1 MSVSASGAGLAA
13 RTTLFVLAALAGVS
27 PVAARAG
34 ETAIADL
41 SQGTNMTVALAPN
54 GGTLV
59 VGLVDQLWRVP
70 AAGGGAEALTPA
82 DETARNPRYS
92 PDGGSIVYQ
101 RLVDDQW
108 DLWLL
113 DLATGERRALTSTA
127 LDEIEPEFT
136 ADGRAVV
143 FASNRTG
150 HFCLWS
156 VDLAS
161 GVETQLTEESGDASF
176 PSASELGPV
185 AYLLRRGTQQQL
197 RVLLPS
203 GVTAELVSRNVEL
216 GPPSW
221 RPGGGV
227 LVFGERDATST
238 GSRLRMLVLGD
249 PVVDKPITDPEDIFY
264 SRPAWLSSS
273 EFIYAA
279 DGQLWRR
286 VIALQGR
293 QPVHVFAARVV
304 EARPPPADLPLL
316 DEPGPQIAHGI
327 AGLTSSPD
335 GRRTAFTALGDLW
348 FSERGAL
355 RRLTDDVWVDID
367 PTFAPDG
374 GSVVFASERSGQFE
388 LWRFDLRGGAP
399 SQITF
404 GALEPRHP
412 AVSADGRRVAFIE
425 TDAQTAGAHERL
437 SVVDLAQPGRVAT
450 VATGLSGARP
460 SWGPDGKTLTLRV
473 AAAPTGTVSGV
484 RFEIGVEPPAAT
496 GAEAPSRRT
505 RASVQPL
512 GDVRWSPPAA
522 PEDYVV
528 EVGRLFDAVR
538 GDYRRHVDVH
548 VSGGRITAIVGRG
561 VLPTPAKVI
570 DARDATVVPGFVDV
584 HAHQSALAGERLG
597 RLWLAY
603 GVTTVRELAPDVAEA
618 VERGEA
624 WASGRPLGPR
634 LIVSPAAG
642 APEPTPS
649 LNASTL
655 VPVRSY
661 PGIALGLGH
670 ELARLA
676 HDPAG
681 RAFDSISTRR
691 QSATG
696 PVPYEL
702 ELSPDLAS
710 YQDTL
715 ATLTSSFTVL
725 PSALGA
731 VAGLQGWPDQ
741 PGHGARARDPA
752 YSSLFTAAERAA
764 WASSGPAAAALPRL
778 QQTVA
783 RLVRAGGR
791 VAIGSDAPAVPY
803 GLGVHLDL
811 ELIAAAGLPNDQALR
826 IATAE
831 GALALGLE
839 RQIGTLEEGKI
850 ADFVVIDGDPLE
862 RLSDTLRITAVVR
875 GGVWFDRTTL
885 LAGP

>member
-1 MSVSASGAGLAA
+1 MSGSARAALAS
-13 RTTLFVLAALAGVS
+13 LVVLAALAAAA
-27 PVAARAG
+27 PVEVRAG

-54 GGTLV
+54 AGTLV

-70 AAGGGAEALTPA
+70 AAGGGAEAVTPA
-82 DETARNPRYS
+82 EETARNPRYS

-101 RLVDDQW
+101 RLVDGQW
-108 DLWLL
+108 DLSLL
-113 DLATGERRALTSTA
+113 DLGTGERRALTSTP

-136 ADGRAVV
+136 ADGHAVV

-176 PSASELGPV
+176 PSASELGPI
-185 AYLLRRGTQQQL
+185 AYLLRRGAQQQL

-203 GVTAELVSRNVEL
+203 GVTAELVTRNVDM

-227 LVFGERDATST
+227 LVFSERDGTAS

-249 PVVDKPITDPEDIFY
+249 PLVDKPITDAEDIFF
-264 SRPAWLSSS
+264 SRPAWLSSA

-286 VIALQGR
+286 AIALQSR

-316 DEPGPQIAHGI
+316 DEPGPQIARGI
-327 AGLTSSPD
+327 AGSTTSAD

-348 FSERGAL
+348 LSERGAL
-355 RRLTDDVWVDID
+355 RRLTDDIWVDLD

-388 LWRFDLRGGAP
+388 LWRIDLRGGTP
-399 SQITF
+399 SQVTF
-404 GALEPRHP
+404 GALAPRHP
-412 AVSADGRRVAFIE
+412 AVSGDGRRVAFIE
-425 TDAQTAGAHERL
+425 ADAQSPAPHESL
-437 SVVDLAQPGRVAT
+437 AVADLAQPGRVT
-450 VATGLSGARP
+450 IVATGLSGARP
-460 SWGPDGKTLTLRV
+460 SWGVDGKTLTLRV
-473 AAAPTGTVSGV
+473 AAAPTGAVAGV
-484 RFEIGVEPPAAT
+484 RFEIAAEPPAAAAT
-496 GAEAPSRRT
+496 TDAPARKARPT
-505 RASVQPL
+505 AQPI
-512 GDVRWSPPAA
+512 GEVRWAPPAA

-538 GDYRRHVDVH
+538 AEYRRHVDVH
-548 VSGGRITAIVGRG
+548 VSGGRIAAIVGRG

-597 RLWLAY
+597 RTWLAY

-624 WASGRPLGPR
+624 WASGRTLGPR
-634 LIVSPAAG
+634 LVVSPAAG

-655 VPVRSY
+655 VPVRIY
-661 PGIALGLGH
+661 PGISLGFGH

-676 HDPAG
+676 HDPNV
-681 RAFDSISTRR
+681 RAFDTSSTLREV
-691 QSATG
+691 ATG

-702 ELSPDLAS
+702 ELSPDLVS
-710 YQDTL
+710 YQDAF
-715 ATLTSSFTVL
+715 ATLTSSSTVL

-741 PGHGARARDPA
+741 IARVSRGRDPA
-752 YSSLFTAAERAA
+752 YSSLFTPAERAA
-764 WASSGPAAAALPRL
+764 WSSSGLAPGALPKL

-803 GLGVHLDL
+803 GLGLHFDL
-811 ELIAAAGLPNDQALR
+811 ESIAAAGLPNDQALR

-875 GGVWFDRTTL
+875 GGVWIDRPAL
-885 LAGP
+885 LASP

>member
-1 MSVSASGAGLAA
+1 MSSSARAVARVVLALAA
-13 RTTLFVLAALAGVS
+13 CAPFAAS
-27 PVAARAG
+27 AG

-41 SQGTNMTVALAPN
+41 SQGTNTTVALAPN
-54 GGTLV
+54 VGTLV

-70 AAGGGAEALTPA
+70 AAGGAAEALTPA

-101 RLVDDQW
+101 RLGDGQW
-108 DLWLL
+108 DIWLL
-113 DLATGERRALTSTA
+113 DLSTAERRALTTTP

-143 FASNRTG
+143 FVSNRTG

-176 PSASELGPV
+176 PSASELGPI
-185 AYLLRRGTQQQL
+185 AYLLRRGAQQEL

-203 GVTAELVSRNVEL
+203 GVTGELVSRNVDL

-227 LVFGERDATST
+227 VVFSQRDGAS

-249 PVVDKPITDPEDIFY
+249 PVVDKPITDVEDIFFT
-264 SRPAWLSSS
+264 RPAWLSSG
-273 EFIYAA
+273 EFIYAS

-286 VIALQGR
+286 TIALQNR
-293 QPVHVFAARVV
+293 QAVHVFAGRVV
-304 EARPPPADLPLL
+304 ESRPPPADLPLL
-316 DEPGPQIAHGI
+316 DEAGPQIARGI
-327 AGLTSSPD
+327 AGVTTTAD

-348 FSERGAL
+348 LSERGAL
-355 RRLTDDVWVDID
+355 RRLTNDVWVDLD
-367 PTFAPDG
+367 PAFAPDD
-374 GSVVFASERSGQFE
+374 GSLVFASERSGQFE
-388 LWRFDLRGGAP
+388 LWRVDLRGGAP

-404 GALEPRHP
+404 GALQPRHP
-412 AVSADGRRVAFIE
+412 AVSGDGRRVAFIE
-425 TDAQTAGAHERL
+425 TEPQGIGSRERL
-437 SVVDLAQPGRVAT
+437 AVAELAQPGRVAT
-450 VATGLSGARP
+450 VATGLTGARP
-460 SWGPDGKTLTLRV
+460 SWGADGKTLTLRV

-484 RFEIGVEPPAAT
+484 RFEIG
-496 GAEAPSRRT
+496 AEAPAGAAAESLARKPHPN
-505 RASVQPL
+505 AQPL
-512 GDVRWSPPAA
+512 GDVRWAPPAA

-538 GDYRRHVDVH
+538 GEYRRHVDVH
-548 VSGGRITAIVGRG
+548 VSGGRIAAIVGRG

-584 HAHQSALAGERLG
+584 HAHQSALTGERLG
-597 RLWLAY
+597 RMWLAY
-603 GVTTVRELAPDVAEA
+603 GVTTVREVTPDVAEA

-634 LIVSPAAG
+634 LIVSPAMG
-642 APEPTPS
+642 ASEPTPS

-661 PGIALGLGH
+661 PGISAGFGH
-670 ELARLA
+670 QLATLAR
-676 HDPAG
+676 DPTG
-681 RAFDSISTRR
+681 RTFGASARR
-691 QSATG
+691 AEA
-696 PVPYEL
+696 PYEL
-702 ELSPDLAS
+702 ELSPDLIS
-710 YQDTL
+710 YQDAI
-715 ATLTSSFTVL
+715 ATLISSSTVL

-731 VAGLQGWPDQ
+731 AVGLQSWTDPFAR
-741 PGHGARARDPA
+741 GAYLRDPA
-752 YSSLFTAAERAA
+752 YSSLFTPAERAA
-764 WASSGPAAAALPRL
+764 WGSPAPTGAALPKL
-778 QQTVA
+778 QQTLA

-803 GLGVHLDL
+803 GLGVHYDL
-811 ELIAAAGLPNDQALR
+811 GLIASAGLPNDQTLR

-839 RQIGTLEEGKI
+839 RQIGTLEDGKI
-850 ADFVVIDGDPLE
+850 ADFLVIDGDPLE

-875 GGVWFDRTTL
+875 GGVWIDRAGL
-885 LAGP
+885 LASP

>member
-1 MSVSASGAGLAA
+1 VSATRVVFCHAPSKLFLLA
-13 RTTLFVLAALAGVS
+13 TLIAAA
-27 PVAARAG
+27 PVTRAG

-54 GGTLV
+54 VGTLV

-92 PDGGSIVYQ
+92 PDGRSIVYQ
-101 RLVDDQW
+101 RLTDGQW

-113 DLATGERRALTSTA
+113 DLGTGDRRALTSTA
-127 LDEIEPEFT
+127 LDEIEPDFT

-143 FASNRTG
+143 FVSNRTG
-150 HFCLWS
+150 HFCVWS

-161 GVETQLTEESGDASF
+161 GVETQLTEETGDASF
-176 PSASELGPV
+176 PSASELGPI
-185 AYLLRRGTQQQL
+185 AYLLRRGAQQQL

-227 LVFGERDATST
+227 LVFSERDGTT

-249 PVVDKPITDPEDIFY
+249 PVVDKPITDAEDIFF
-264 SRPAWLSSS
+264 SRPAWLSSA

-279 DGQLWRR
+279 DGQIWRR
-286 VIALQGR
+286 AIALQSR
-293 QPVHVFAARVV
+293 QPVHVFAARIV

-316 DEPGPQIAHGI
+316 DEPGPQIARGI
-327 AGLTSSPD
+327 AGVSSSPD
-335 GRRTAFTALGDLW
+335 GRRTAFTALGDVWL
-348 FSERGAL
+348 SERGAL
-355 RRLTDDVWVDID
+355 RRLTDDVWVDLD

-374 GSVVFASERSGQFE
+374 GSVVFSSERSGQFE
-388 LWRFDLRGGAP
+388 LWRVDLRGGAP

-404 GALEPRHP
+404 GALSPRHP
-412 AVSADGRRVAFIE
+412 VVSGDGRRVAFIE
-425 TDAQTAGAHERL
+425 TDPQSSGAHERL
-437 SVVDLAQPGRVAT
+437 AVTELSQPGRAST
-450 VATGLSGARP
+450 IATGLSGARP
-460 SWGPDGKTLTLRV
+460 SWGADGKTLTLRV
-473 AAAPTGTVSGV
+473 AAAPTGAVAGV
-484 RFEIGVEPPAAT
+484 RFEIG
-496 GAEAPSRRT
+496 AEAPS
-505 RASVQPL
+505 ASASEAPPRKGHPNAQPL

-522 PEDYVV
+522 PDDYVV

-538 GDYRRHVDVH
+538 AEYRRHVDVH
-548 VSGGRITAIVGRG
+548 VSGGRIAAIVGRG

-597 RLWLAY
+597 RIWLAY

-618 VERGEA
+618 VERGES
-624 WASGRPLGPR
+624 WANGRPLGPR
-634 LIVSPAAG
+634 LIVSPGAG
-642 APEPTPS
+642 AGEPTPS
-649 LNASTL
+649 LNASAL
-655 VPVRSY
+655 VPVRGY
-661 PGIALGLGH
+661 PGISLGLGH
-670 ELARLA
+670 ELARLRDA
-676 HDPAG
+676 SG
-681 RAFDSISTRR
+681 RSIDSIALRR
-691 QSATG
+691 ESGTAAS
-696 PVPYEL
+696 PYEL
-702 ELSPDLAS
+702 ELSPDLVS
-710 YQDTL
+710 YQDAF
-715 ATLTSSFTVL
+715 ATLTSSLTVL

-741 PGHGARARDPA
+741 PARGSRGRDPA
-752 YSSLFTAAERAA
+752 YSSLFTPAERAA
-764 WASSGPAAAALPRL
+764 WAGAGSAAAALPRL

-791 VAIGSDAPAVPY
+791 LAIGSDAPSVPY
-803 GLGVHLDL
+803 GLGVHFDL
-811 ELIAAAGLPNDQALR
+811 GLLAAAGLPNDQTLR
-826 IATAE
+826 IATAG

-839 RQIGTLEEGKI
+839 RQIGTLEDGKI

-862 RLSDTLRITAVVR
+862 RLTDTLRITAVVK
-875 GGVWFDRTTL
+875 GGVWIDRAAL
-885 LAGP
+885 LASP

>member
-1 MSVSASGAGLAA
+1 VSVTA
-13 RTTLFVLAALAGVS
+13 RVGVLVVLAALAAGE
-27 PVAARAG
+27 PAAATAG

-54 GGTLV
+54 VGTLT

-82 DETARNPRYS
+82 DEIARNPRYS
-92 PDGGSIVYQ
+92 PDGRSLVYQ
-101 RLVDDQW
+101 RLVDGQW

-113 DLATGERRALTSTA
+113 DLGTAERRALTSTP

-161 GVETQLTEESGDASF
+161 GVETQLTEEAGDASF
-176 PSASELGPV
+176 PSASELGPI
-185 AYLLRRGTQQQL
+185 AYLLRRGTQQQI

-227 LVFGERDATST
+227 LVFGERDGTT

-249 PVVDKPITDPEDIFY
+249 PVVDKPITETEDIFF
-264 SRPAWLSSS
+264 SRPAWLSSA

-286 VIALQGR
+286 AIALQGR
-293 QPVHVFAARVV
+293 QPVHVFAARIV

-316 DEPGPQIAHGI
+316 DEPGPQIARGI
-327 AGLTSSPD
+327 AGVTTSVD
-335 GRRTAFTALGDLW
+335 GRKTAFTALGDLW
-348 FSERGAL
+348 LSERGVL
-355 RRLTDDVWVDID
+355 RRLTDDVWVDLD

-388 LWRFDLRGGAP
+388 LWRIDLRAGVP

-412 AVSADGRRVAFIE
+412 VVSGDGRRVAFIE
-425 TDAQTAGAHERL
+425 TDVQSSGGHERL
-437 SVVDLAQPGRVAT
+437 AVVELAQPGRIST
-450 VATGLSGARP
+450 VTTGLTGARP
-460 SWGPDGKTLTLRV
+460 SWGADGKTLTLRV
-473 AAAPTGTVSGV
+473 GAAPTGTAAGV
-484 RFEIGVEPPAAT
+484 RFEMGAEPPPIAA
-496 GAEAPSRRT
+496 AEAPGRR
-505 RASVQPL
+505 AHPNAQPL
-512 GDVRWSPPAA
+512 GDVRWTPPAA
-522 PEDYVV
+522 PDDYVV

-548 VSGGRITAIVGRG
+548 VSGGRIAAIVGRG

-597 RLWLAY
+597 RTWLAY

-618 VERGEA
+618 VERGES
-624 WASGRPLGPR
+624 WSSGRPLGPR

-655 VPVRSY
+655 VPVRIY
-661 PGIALGLGH
+661 PGISSGLGH

-676 HDPAG
+676 HDPGG
-681 RAFDSISTRR
+681 RAFESIANRR
-691 QSATG
+691 ESG
-696 PVPYEL
+696 PGPAPYEL
-702 ELSPDLAS
+702 ELSPDLVS
-710 YQDTL
+710 YQDAF
-715 ATLTSSFTVL
+715 ATLTASSTVL

-741 PGHGARARDPA
+741 PARGARGRDPA
-752 YSSLFTAAERAA
+752 YSSLFTPAERAA
-764 WASSGPAAAALPRL
+764 WGSSGAAPGALPRL

-803 GLGVHLDL
+803 GLGVHF
-811 ELIAAAGLPNDQALR
+811 ELGLLAAAGLPNDQALR
-826 IATAE
+826 IATVE

-862 RLSDTLRITAVVR
+862 RLSDTLRITAVAR
-875 GGVWFDRTTL
+875 GGVWLDRTAL
-885 LAGP
+885 LASP

>member
-1 MSVSASGAGLAA
+1 M
-13 RTTLFVLAALAGVS
+13 TL
-27 PVAARAG
+27 
-34 ETAIADL
+34 
-41 SQGTNMTVALAPN
+41 ALAPN
-54 GGTLV
+54 AGTLV

-70 AAGGGAEALTPA
+70 AAGGAAEALTPG

-92 PDGGSIVYQ
+92 PDGSSIVYQ
-101 RLVDDQW
+101 RLGDGQW
-108 DLWLL
+108 DIWLL
-113 DLATGERRALTSTA
+113 DLSTGERRALTSTP

-143 FASNRTG
+143 FVSNRTG

-156 VDLAS
+156 VDLTR

-176 PSASELGPV
+176 PSASELGPI
-185 AYLLRRGTQQQL
+185 AYLLRRGTQQEL

-203 GVTAELVSRNVEL
+203 GVTAELASRSVDL

-227 LVFGERDATST
+227 VVFSQRDGTS

-249 PVVDKPITDPEDIFY
+249 PVVDKPITDAEDIFFT
-264 SRPAWLSSS
+264 RPAWLSSS
-273 EFIYAA
+273 EFIYAS

-286 VIALQGR
+286 AIALQSR

-316 DEPGPQIAHGI
+316 DETGPQIARGV
-327 AGLTSSPD
+327 AGVTTTAD

-348 FSERGAL
+348 LSDRGAL
-355 RRLTDDVWVDID
+355 RRLTDDVWVDLD
-367 PTFAPDG
+367 PAFAPDG
-374 GSVVFASERSGQFE
+374 GSLVFASERSGQFE
-388 LWRFDLRGGAP
+388 LWRIDLRGGAP

-404 GALEPRHP
+404 GALQPRHP
-412 AVSADGRRVAFIE
+412 AVSGDGRRVAFIE
-425 TDAQTAGAHERL
+425 TDAPGAGSRERL
-437 SVVDLAQPGRVAT
+437 AVAELAQPGRVAT
-450 VATGLSGARP
+450 VATGLVRARP

-473 AAAPTGTVSGV
+473 AAAPTGAVAGV
-484 RFEIGVEPPAAT
+484 RFEIGAEPPADAAA
-496 GAEAPSRRT
+496 GAPGRKAHPN
-505 RASVQPL
+505 AQPL
-512 GDVRWSPPAA
+512 GDVRWAPPAA

-538 GDYRRHVDVH
+538 AEYRRHVDVH
-548 VSGGRITAIVGRG
+548 VSGGRIAAIVGRG
-561 VLPTPAKVI
+561 VLPTPARVV

-584 HAHQSALAGERLG
+584 HAHQSALTGERLG
-597 RLWLAY
+597 RMWLAY
-603 GVTTVRELAPDVAEA
+603 GVTTVREVAPDVAEA

-661 PGIALGLGH
+661 PGISAGFGH
-670 ELARLA
+670 ELATLSR
-676 HDPAG
+676 DPNG
-681 RAFDSISTRR
+681 RAFDSSSRR
-691 QSATG
+691 GA
-696 PVPYEL
+696 PAPYEL
-702 ELSPDLAS
+702 ELSPDLVS
-710 YQDTL
+710 YQDAI
-715 ATLTSSFTVL
+715 ATLISSFTVL

-731 VAGLQGWPDQ
+731 AGGLRGWPDQ
-741 PGHGARARDPA
+741 LARNSHLRDPA
-752 YSSLFTAAERAA
+752 YAALFTPAERAA
-764 WASSGPAAAALPRL
+764 WGSSASASAALPRL
-778 QQTVA
+778 QETIA
-783 RLVRAGGR
+783 RVVRAGGR

-803 GLGVHLDL
+803 GLGVHYELG
-811 ELIAAAGLPNDQALR
+811 LIASAGLPNDQALR

-875 GGVWFDRTTL
+875 GGVWIDRASL
-885 LAGP
+885 LASP

>member
-1 MSVSASGAGLAA
+1 MSTCGRGVALVAVALAAVAPLAA
-13 RTTLFVLAALAGVS
+13 RS
-27 PVAARAG
+27 G
-34 ETAIADL
+34 ETRIADL
-41 SQGTNMTVALAPN
+41 SQGTNMTLALAPN
-54 GGTLV
+54 TGQLV

-101 RLVDDQW
+101 RLGDGQW
-108 DLWLL
+108 DIWLL
-113 DLATGERRALTSTA
+113 DPSTGERRALTSTP
-127 LDEIEPEFT
+127 LDELEPEFT
-136 ADGRAVV
+136 SDGRAVV
-143 FASNRTG
+143 FVSNRTG

-176 PSASELGPV
+176 PSASELGPI
-185 AYLLRRGTQQQL
+185 AYLLRRGTQQEI

-203 GVTAELVSRNVEL
+203 GVTAELVSRNVDL

-227 LVFGERDATST
+227 VVFSERDGET

-249 PVVDKPITDPEDIFY
+249 PVVDKPITDTEDIFFT
-264 SRPAWLSSS
+264 RPAWLSSG
-273 EFIYAA
+273 EFIYAS

-286 VIALQGR
+286 AIALQNR

-316 DEPGPQIAHGI
+316 DEAGPQIARGV
-327 AGLTSSPD
+327 AGVTTTAD

-348 FSERGAL
+348 LSERGAL
-355 RRLTDDVWVDID
+355 RRLTDDVWVDLD
-367 PTFAPDG
+367 PAFTPDG
-374 GSVVFASERSGQFE
+374 GSIVFASERSGQFE
-388 LWRFDLRGGAP
+388 LWRTDLRGGAP

-404 GALEPRHP
+404 GALQPRHP
-412 AVSADGRRVAFIE
+412 AVSGDGRRVAFIE
-425 TDAQTAGAHERL
+425 TEPQGTGSRERL
-437 SVVDLAQPGRVAT
+437 AVAELAQPGRVAT
-450 VATGLSGARP
+450 VATGLTGARP
-460 SWGPDGKTLTLRV
+460 SWGADGKTLTLRV
-473 AAAPTGTVSGV
+473 AAAPTGAVGGV
-484 RFEIGVEPPAAT
+484 HFEIGAETSRPAAVEVP
-496 GAEAPSRRT
+496 ARKAHPN
-505 RASVQPL
+505 AQPL
-512 GDVRWSPPAA
+512 GDVRWAPPAA

-538 GDYRRHVDVH
+538 AEYRRHVDVH
-548 VSGGRITAIVGRG
+548 VSGGRIAAIVGRG
-561 VLPTPAKVI
+561 VLPTPARVI

-584 HAHQSALAGERLG
+584 HAHQSALTGERLG
-597 RLWLAY
+597 RMWLAY
-603 GVTTVRELAPDVAEA
+603 GVTTVREVAPDVAEA

-661 PGIALGLGH
+661 PGISAGFGH
-670 ELARLA
+670 ELASLA
-676 HDPAG
+676 RDPTG
-681 RAFDSISTRR
+681 RAFDS
-691 QSATG
+691 SAGRG
-696 PVPYEL
+696 PPPYEL
-702 ELSPDLAS
+702 ELSPDLVS
-710 YQDTL
+710 YQDAI
-715 ATLTSSFTVL
+715 ATLVSSFTVL

-731 VAGLQGWPDQ
+731 AVGLQGWADPL
-741 PGHGARARDPA
+741 ARGPHLRDPA
-752 YSSLFTAAERAA
+752 YSSLFTPAERAA
-764 WASSGPAAAALPRL
+764 WGSSGSASAALPKL
-778 QQTVA
+778 QQTLA

-791 VAIGSDAPAVPY
+791 VALGSDAPAVPY
-803 GLGVHLDL
+803 GLGVHYELG
-811 ELIAAAGLPNDQALR
+811 LIAAAGLPNDQALR

-875 GGVWFDRTTL
+875 GGAWMDRSSL
-885 LAGP
+885 LASP